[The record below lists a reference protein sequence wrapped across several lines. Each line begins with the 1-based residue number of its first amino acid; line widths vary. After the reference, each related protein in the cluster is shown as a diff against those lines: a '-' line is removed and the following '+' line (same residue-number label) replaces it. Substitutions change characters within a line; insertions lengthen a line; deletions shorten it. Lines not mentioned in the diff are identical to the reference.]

1 MENLDVICRNQGM
14 VLKTLI
20 SEIDKRNYE
29 FIGRCLVTVCMQFMI
44 LRVELLKKAYAEGKE
59 LEAFA
64 DEIQLKVTETLVS

>member
-1 MENLDVICRNQGM
+1 MTNLDIVCQNHGTLLR
-14 VLKTLI
+14 KLI
-20 SEIDKRNYE
+20 SEIDKTNYG